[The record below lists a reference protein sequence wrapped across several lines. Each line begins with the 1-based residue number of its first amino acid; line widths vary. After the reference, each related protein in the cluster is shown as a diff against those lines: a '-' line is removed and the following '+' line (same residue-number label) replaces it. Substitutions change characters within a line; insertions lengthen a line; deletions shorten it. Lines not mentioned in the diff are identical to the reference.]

1 MPLDVS
7 NQFTN
12 PGTLRARTRN
22 ALSAGMKGSAILE
35 IAGEVSALK
44 AAGKTISNFTIGDF
58 NSAIFPIPTVLR
70 DGIKEALDAGQTQY
84 PSPIGVPELREAI
97 RISTKRDLGLDYPDG
112 CVQVGS
118 GARPPIYAAYATLL
132 APGDTLLY
140 SVPCWNVSY
149 YGYLNGAVGV
159 PMATKPENG
168 FLPTLEEIAPHI
180 QTARM
185 LCLNSPLNPA
195 GTVISKA
202 QLTEIC
208 EAVIVENNRREE
220 IGDRPLILL
229 YDMVYWRLTFGGAEH
244 YTPVGLVPEMAKY
257 TILVDAASKCF
268 AATGLRVGWSIS
280 PPWIRDQLK
289 PLIGHMGAWAARA
302 EQIATAEFLL
312 NPPAIENY
320 MADHGGR
327 LESSL
332 VQLRDG
338 LWSMRDK
345 GLPVDALDAHGAIYL
360 TAHFDLIGKHPKV
373 NSSEE
378 LRALLLHEAGVAIV
392 PFSAFGYPGETGWI
406 RFSVGAVNSDDI
418 ADALTRIEALLTR
431 LSN

>member
-1 MPLDVS
+1 MPLDLS

-12 PGTLRARTRN
+12 PGTLPARTRN
-22 ALSAGMKGSAILE
+22 ALSAGIKGSAILE
-35 IAGEVSALK
+35 IAGEVTALK

-58 NSAIFPIPTVLR
+58 NSAIFPIPKVLR
-70 DGIKEALDAGQTQY
+70 DGIKDALDAGQTQY
-84 PSPIGVPELREAI
+84 PAAVGVPELREAI

-195 GTVISKA
+195 GTVISKT

-208 EAVIVENNRREE
+208 EAVIAENDRRTANNE
-220 IGDRPLILL
+220 RPLILM
-229 YDMVYWRLTFGGAEH
+229 YDMVYWRLTFGGAVH

-257 TILVDAASKCF
+257 TILVDAVSKCF
-268 AATGLRVGWSIS
+268 AGTGLRVGWSIS

-312 NPPAIENY
+312 NPPAIETY
-320 MADHGGR
+320 MEDHGGR

-345 GLPVDALDAHGAIYL
+345 GLPVDALDAHSTIYL

-373 NSSEE
+373 NSSED

-406 RFSVGAVNSDDI
+406 RFSVGAVNSSDI
-418 ADALTRIEALLTR
+418 ADALIRIEALLTR